1 VYLLRLHPEF
11 AAGHEVQL
19 VAEIPELPAGA
30 VMAGAKVGGATGL
43 LVHRVF
49 AVDAQSIAVHL
60 DLEGITT
67 HVETWALPWVTFA
80 GPAEAIGKLAKV
92 VPAWAKP

>member
-1 VYLLRLHPEF
+1 M
-11 AAGHEVQL
+11 
-19 VAEIPELPAGA
+19 AEIPELPAGA